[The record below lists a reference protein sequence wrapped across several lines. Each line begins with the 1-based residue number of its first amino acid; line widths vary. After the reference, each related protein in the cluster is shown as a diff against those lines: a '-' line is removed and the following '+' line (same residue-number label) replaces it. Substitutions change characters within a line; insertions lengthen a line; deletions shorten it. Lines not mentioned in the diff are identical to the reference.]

1 MRRHR
6 PPPLSRAR
14 PRRRRLRRAL
24 RRQRVARRA
33 RTRSINDR
41 ERRAEITPAA
51 TAHAGAFAPDDTG
64 TNRAPCGLG
73 QQRLFHPRPAM
84 FLRHD
89 LDELLAFDKSPAISI
104 YLPTHAAG
112 REVRQDAI
120 RLRKTLSEAAKRL
133 GACDMRGSEIDRLL
147 QPARRLVDD
156 EEFWRHQEQGL
167 AIFLGTGFKRIH
179 KVSVAVPEE
188 LTIASHFCI
197 KPLLRL
203 LDGAGSFWLLTVSAA
218 RTRLYQGSRWTFAEV
233 TGLDLPQGLAEI
245 WGETEYQEAHK
256 AAPTGRPSRG
266 PVGLAKAQ
274 ALGDAPEELHKTQL
288 TELLRRVAAA
298 VEPVIKRQ
306 PAPVILAAEPKIQG
320 HFREIAKWKELL
332 PEAVRELPDP
342 RPTDELHQKAS
353 AVFAPREDE
362 ARAEWLGR
370 LQTLLGNNGKATATP
385 EEIVKAARYGR
396 VDRLFLC
403 DGQPLWGSFDEAHD
417 RIVAHREPREGDD
430 DLLDYAALMTLRQG
444 GNITLVDRTQL
455 PPTGP
460 AAAILRY

>member
-1 MRRHR
+1 M
-6 PPPLSRAR
+6 
-14 PRRRRLRRAL
+14 
-24 RRQRVARRA
+24 
-33 RTRSINDR
+33 
-41 ERRAEITPAA
+41 
-51 TAHAGAFAPDDTG
+51 
-64 TNRAPCGLG
+64 
-73 QQRLFHPRPAM
+73 FH
-84 FLRHD
+84 RHD
-89 LDELLAFDKSPAISI
+89 LDDLLAFDKSPAVSI
-104 YLPTHAAG
+104 YLPTHSAL

-120 RLRKTLSEAAKRL
+120 RLRNLLSDAAKRL
-133 GACDMRGSEIDRLL
+133 AAQRMRGTDIDALR
-147 QPARRLVDD
+147 QPAHKLVGD
-156 EEFWRHQEQGL
+156 EEFWRYQQQGL
-167 AIFLGTGFKRIH
+167 AVFLGPGFERIH
-179 KVSVAVPEE
+179 KLPIAVPEE
-188 LTIASHFCI
+188 LAIAGHFCI
-197 KPLLRL
+197 KPLLPL
-203 LDGAGSFWLLTVSAA
+203 IDSSGAFWVLTVSAG

-233 TGLDLPQGLAEI
+233 AGLDLPQGLAEI

-256 AAPTGRPSRG
+256 ASRVGRPPGG
-266 PVGLAKAQ
+266 PAGLAKAQ
-274 ALGDAPEELHKTQL
+274 AFGDAPEELHKTQL
-288 TELLRRVAAA
+288 IELLRRVAAA

-332 PEAVRELPDP
+332 PEGILEFPDSIQP
-342 RPTDELHQKAS
+342 EELHKKAC

-403 DGQPLWGSFDEAHD
+403 GGQPLWGSFDEARD
-417 RIVAHREPREGDD
+417 RIVAHREPRAGDG

-444 GNITLVDRTQL
+444 GNVTLVDRAQL